1 MNPNQNLHLHPSA
14 HLIGLSDGRVQ
25 ISMPDGDNLTFQ
37 SKNFPFMEF
46 LQALRKGTG
55 QLDLDGAGA
64 AFADQN
70 NTQDKIIRALTERG
84 MLIATEESR
93 QIDGTLMAIYDFVT
107 RRAISGDVTR
117 PAAGTLK
124 VDVVGRGVI
133 ADAARKSLGKIDLL
147 AAADEGRDQ
156 DKLTLVC
163 ADFDNFSLFEEE
175 NRRCVDNGNPFS
187 FIWKSGSRILV
198 GPFVRPRQTACFHCY
213 KERRESNIQFIEE
226 FEAAVTQS
234 ESEAGELDDEIGIL
248 GGLVEFIVA
257 RHITFARNKVTSL
270 VKPGEIYSFH
280 LITGASKNHPVLKLP
295 RCGVCGRGR
304 EDALSRAVR
313 DLL

>member
-1 MNPNQNLHLHPSA
+1 
-14 HLIGLSDGRVQ
+14 
-25 ISMPDGDNLTFQ
+25 MPDGDNVTFQ
-37 SKNFPFMEF
+37 SKNYPFMEF
-46 LQALRKGTG
+46 LQALRQGTG

-64 AFADQN
+64 LFADQN
-70 NTQDKIIRALTERG
+70 NTHEKIIRALTERG
-84 MLIATEESR
+84 MLIAMEESQ
-93 QIDGTLMAIYDFVT
+93 QINGTLMAVYDFVT
-107 RRAISGDVTR
+107 RRAISAGDVKT

-124 VDVVGRGVI
+124 VDVVGKGVI
-133 ADAARKSLGKIDLL
+133 ADAARKSLAKIDLL
-147 AAADEGRDQ
+147 ASDDAGQSGEN
-156 DKLTLVC
+156 LTLVC
-163 ADFDNFSLFEEE
+163 ADFDNFPLFEQE
-175 NRRCVDNGNPFS
+175 NRRCVADGKPFS

-234 ESEAGELDDEIGIL
+234 ESEAGELDDGIGIL

-280 LITGASKNHPVLKLP
+280 LVTGASKNHPVVKLP

-304 EDALSRAVR
+304 EDALARAVR